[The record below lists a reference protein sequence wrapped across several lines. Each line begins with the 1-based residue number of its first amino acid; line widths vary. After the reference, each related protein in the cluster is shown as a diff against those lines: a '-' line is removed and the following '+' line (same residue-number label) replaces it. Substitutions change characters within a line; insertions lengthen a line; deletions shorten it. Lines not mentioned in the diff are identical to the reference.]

1 MRAAVV
7 LGALGAALV
16 AGSAAAQVRWYKSAL
31 NPVMVHADSFPEGA
45 AIGQPA
51 VLAVGGEL
59 RMWYTGG
66 GLDIRGRILAAR
78 SADGGLTWHRDNG
91 GEPVLDTGPDGGWD
105 SLTIDTPEVVADGV
119 QALLLRIELER
130 RHRGVDRSCDVQRR
144 PDVHSLGYGPG
155 ARAGAAGQLG
165 RAVG

>member
-105 SLTIDTPEVVADGV
+105 SLTIDTPEVVADADGCK
-119 QALLLRIELER
+119 LYY
-130 RHRGVDRSCDVQRR
+130 
-144 PDVHSLGYGPG
+144 YGSSSNDGTG
-155 ARAGAAGQLG
+155 ASIGLATSSDGLTFTR
-165 RAVG
+165 